1 MGNWGWGPG
10 RSPVQ
15 VRVRQDHLFIS
26 SVCSS
31 RFRFRIW
38 HLHLVSAWKSMYVL
52 FKASRETWICIRI
65 CYVWIAAFSIWNMKN
80 ELVLSCWDIIL
91 LLNLMLNFWMY
102 AYHCLFWTSMLNG
115 YFKLYLLI
123 SCVFMVHC
131 ENFCPKYNE
140 WVWFFVIS
148 LLI

>member
-65 CYVWIAAFSIWNMKN
+65 CYVWIAAFFNLEHEKWTGF
-80 ELVLSCWDIIL
+80 ELLGYNIIL
-91 LLNLMLNFWMY
+91 KSHAKFSMY
-102 AYHCLFWTSMLNG
+102 AYHCLFWTNMLNG
-115 YFKLYLLI
+115 CFKLYFFV
-123 SCVFMVHC
+123 SCVSMVHC
-131 ENFCPKYNE
+131 EKFCNE
-140 WVWFFVIS
+140 CVWSFVIS
-148 LLI
+148 LLV